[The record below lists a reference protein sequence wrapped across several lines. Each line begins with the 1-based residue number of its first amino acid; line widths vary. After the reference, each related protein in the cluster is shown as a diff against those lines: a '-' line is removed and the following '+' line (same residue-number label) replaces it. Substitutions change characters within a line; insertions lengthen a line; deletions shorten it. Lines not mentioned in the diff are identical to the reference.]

1 MPRFYSFDILYGI
14 SGLFHLSRNI
24 DASLSS
30 AVIHFSF
37 LVFSLIFE
45 ARCSH
50 PTPKWPASP
59 LMALL
64 HRAGN
69 KQETRLVPEHCS
81 QMHHTWY
88 LEGLAFRNYSSAK
101 FVLWNHFQ
109 LWHYFVSLI
118 FLHVIIVDWFI
129 FLKVLSEY
137 NQFSDTGDFFTKM
150 WICLCIFFN
159 LWELMIPMFVTG
171 LIIS

>member
-1 MPRFYSFDILYGI
+1 MPRFYSFDTLDGI

-69 KQETRLVPEHCS
+69 KRETRLVPEHCS

-109 LWHYFVSLI
+109 LWHYFVSLTD
-118 FLHVIIVDWFI
+118 FPACNNSRLVYLFKSVKW
-129 FLKVLSEY
+129 
-137 NQFSDTGDFFTKM
+137 NQFSDTGAFFTKM